1 MSGVCSA
8 RLWSMWF
15 WVWAH
20 LYCWF
25 SNPLAF
31 RLDNVLRFADDILKN
46 AQLEFSSLYRCLHVY
61 ELLSKEKV

>member
-1 MSGVCSA
+1 MEYVVLGVGTCI
-8 RLWSMWF
+8 
-15 WVWAH
+15 VG
-20 LYCWF
+20 F